1 MKGRADYNRGMKKTA
16 LSPEM
21 RRRLPV
27 MAAAAVI
34 VLGFFL
40 AGDFMAGRK
49 VLPPEQRERQGDVKG
64 FRRDC
69 VRGVLDGGAV
79 PAACASA
86 EAIKA
91 AYDVDVRMLL
101 IEDHGRLIMTARRI
115 DRGQIMDDRDYKECL
130 DGGDCLPLPRIP
142 KGKNQNSPESIR
154 TQNLVAHLVDKG
166 SLTREVCEA
175 LEICRAMIRAGLL
188 KPEELDRT

>member
-1 MKGRADYNRGMKKTA
+1 MKGRAVYNQGMKKRG

-21 RRRLPV
+21 RRRLP
-27 MAAAAVI
+27 ALASAAVI
-34 VLGFFL
+34 ILGFFF

-49 VLPPEQRERQGDVKG
+49 NPPPRQQEQQGDIKG

-86 EAIKA
+86 GAIKS
-91 AYDVDVRMLL
+91 AYNVDVGMLL

-130 DGGDCLPLPRIP
+130 DSGDCLPLPRIP
-142 KGKNQNSPESIR
+142 KGKNQGSPESLRI
-154 TQNLVAHLVDKG
+154 QNLLAHLVDKG
-166 SLTREVCEA
+166 SLTPEVCEA